1 MLVND
6 IDLKDTELHLRSS
19 SKALTK
25 YSKSKAVRNSL
36 MSKAWKA
43 FYTFSKRSFDIVCG
57 IIGCICL
64 LPILLLVKIAY
75 LRHGDKAPILFKQ
88 ERIGKGG
95 KTICMYKIRSM
106 VHNAGQVLEELMEK
120 DPAIREEY
128 TTNKKLEN
136 DPRVTRVGK
145 ILRKT
150 SLDEFGQFINVLKG
164 DMTMIGPRPYLPREK
179 EDMGNYYKYIIQCK
193 PGITGYWQ
201 TSGRSDV
208 TFDDRLKMDFKYCQK
223 RSLKVDAKLLMK
235 TILNVVKKEG
245 AI

>member
-88 ERIGKGG
+88 
-95 KTICMYKIRSM
+95 
-106 VHNAGQVLEELMEK
+106 
-120 DPAIREEY
+120 
-128 TTNKKLEN
+128 
-136 DPRVTRVGK
+136 
-145 ILRKT
+145 
-150 SLDEFGQFINVLKG
+150 
-164 DMTMIGPRPYLPREK
+164 
-179 EDMGNYYKYIIQCK
+179 
-193 PGITGYWQ
+193 
-201 TSGRSDV
+201 
-208 TFDDRLKMDFKYCQK
+208 
-223 RSLKVDAKLLMK
+223 
-235 TILNVVKKEG
+235 
-245 AI
+245 